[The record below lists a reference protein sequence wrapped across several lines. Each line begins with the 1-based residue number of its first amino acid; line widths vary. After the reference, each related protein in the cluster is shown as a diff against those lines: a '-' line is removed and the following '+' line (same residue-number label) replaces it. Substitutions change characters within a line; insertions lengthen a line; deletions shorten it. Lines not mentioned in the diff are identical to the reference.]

1 MIAVALMRRS
11 PGSGPRTPP
20 PATAFSAPHRTNA
33 VESGPDAGLPV
44 AQLPDLGEPRHRGVP
59 RGAGARAGGSGQSV
73 RG

>member
-1 MIAVALMRRS
+1 MALMRRS

-20 PATAFSAPHRTNA
+20 PATAFSAPHRKDA